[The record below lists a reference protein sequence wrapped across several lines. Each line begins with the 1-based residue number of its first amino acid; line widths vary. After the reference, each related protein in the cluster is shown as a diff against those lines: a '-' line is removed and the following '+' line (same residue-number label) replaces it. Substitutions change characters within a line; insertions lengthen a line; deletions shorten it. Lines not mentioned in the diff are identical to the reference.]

1 MRRVANSRVRCA
13 IVIESELAM
22 TNAPTKSATPG
33 ERKQERLEEADE
45 AVRVL
50 RVARRLGVPT
60 LHLDPHGED
69 RANLRDELVGRD
81 AALRT
86 DADLVELPRL
96 VEEALGGREI
106 EARER
111 RAADGGDRAEPDEA
125 RDAKPLDGTLRLHA
139 ELLTDLDVLL
149 ARRRLVDHD
158 LTGLRPAA
166 GDEGEGVE
174 PGLRRIDAEPEVRR
188 ASEDDRLPVLA
199 DQLRLAAHAANRG
212 PHVRQRL
219 HLRQQRLVEG
229 RGGGSPTAREIE
241 CRLAADHRVRSLVAL
256 REDRVEGIRDR
267 VREDVG
273 AAHHRDAEDDRNC
286 RESGTELVAEKALER
301 KRRHEN
307 ETSAVALTTVRALAH
322 LAVSPEPSQSGMSCL
337 ITTAVPCPF
346 RIKPPGEG
354 RIGATKTA

>member
-22 TNAPTKSATPG
+22 TNAPTKSATPAN
-33 ERKQERLEEADE
+33 ESRNVWRKLMKLFVSFASLAAWVFPLFTWTR
-45 AVRVL
+45 
-50 RVARRLGVPT
+50 
-60 LHLDPHGED
+60 HGED
-69 RANLRDELVGRD
+69 RADLSDELVGRD

-106 EARER
+106 EPRER
-111 RAADGGDRAEPDEA
+111 RAADGGDRAELDEA
-125 RDAKPLDGTLRLHA
+125 RDAEPLDGTLRLHA
-139 ELLTDLDVLL
+139 DLLTDRDVLL

-174 PGLRRIDAEPEVRR
+174 PGLRRVDAEPEVRR
-188 ASEDDRLPVLA
+188 TSEDDRLPVLA
-199 DQLRLAAHAANRG
+199 DQLRLAAHAADRG

-229 RGGGSPTAREIE
+229 RGGGSPAAREIE
-241 CRLAADHRVRSLVAL
+241 RRLAADHRVRSVVAL

-273 AAHHRDAEDDRNC
+273 AAHHRDAEDDRNR
-286 RESGTELVAEKALER
+286 RESGTKLVAEKALER
-301 KRRHEN
+301 KRRHET
-307 ETSAVALTTVRALAH
+307 ETSAVAL
-322 LAVSPEPSQSGMSCL
+322 LAVSPEQSQSVMSCL
-337 ITTAVPCPF
+337 ITTAVPCLF
-346 RIKPPGEG
+346 LIKPRARGV
-354 RIGATKTA
+354 GATKTA